1 MNCAEMVWLQKRE
14 TANWSDLMLDS
25 QLVLSR
31 NANLASD
38 WRRETTC
45 RLIGNVKLNKNAKLN
60 NNAVNKKYQQPH
72 KCVLLLSIAK
82 RI

>member
-1 MNCAEMVWLQKRE
+1 MVGGDNDTNCAEMVWLQKRE

-45 RLIGNVKLNKNAKLN
+45 RLIGNAKLNKNADIIVAAKLLIFP
-60 NNAVNKKYQQPH
+60 QR
-72 KCVLLLSIAK
+72 KCF
-82 RI
+82 

>member
-1 MNCAEMVWLQKRE
+1 MVGGDNDMNCAEMVWLQKRE

-38 WRRETTC
+38 WRGETTC
-45 RLIGNVKLNKNAKLN
+45 RLIENAKLN
-60 NNAVNKKYQQPH
+60 A
-72 KCVLLLSIAK
+72 AA
-82 RI
+82 

>member
-1 MNCAEMVWLQKRE
+1 MVGGDNDTNCAEMVWLQKRE

-45 RLIGNVKLNKNAKLN
+45 RLIENAKLNKNADIIAAAKLLIFPT
-60 NNAVNKKYQQPH
+60 KKM
-72 KCVLLLSIAK
+72 LLI
-82 RI
+82 